1 MSRKE
6 REEYE
11 LEYWTKNGLKKGR
24 KYFDT
29 LHLNRLDVFNMLY
42 EIPPMSDIALEL
54 GPGPFGGMSSVYTAE
69 KWYLLDP
76 LNDVYST
83 MVDRDDSKVYL
94 RAYCENI
101 PLDNGSVDIIFS
113 CNSLDHADN
122 YPICIEESFR
132 ILKKGGLFCLTVDCR
147 TKDQLNVGHRH
158 SFSADEIEE
167 KFVSRGFKTI
177 SKVEGTRES
186 KSYLNIVIVF
196 RK

>member
-42 EIPPMSDIALEL
+42 EIPLVSNIALEL

-76 LNDVYST
+76 LNDIYST
-83 MVDRDDSKVYL
+83 MVDREDSKGYL

-101 PLDNGSVDIIFS
+101 PLDNRSVDIIFS
-113 CNSLDHADN
+113 CNSLDHADD

-132 ILKKGGLFCLTVDCR
+132 VLKNGGLFCLTVDCR

-167 KFVSRGFKTI
+167 KFVSVGFKTM